1 MKGLVAT
8 MIAVVLAT
16 TAGTVAAET
25 VALTGGTIITVS
37 GEPIENGTIVITH
50 GKITAIGAE
59 VDLPFDAVAIDV
71 SGKTLFPGMVLAHT
85 SSGMDVANENLPLTP
100 FVDVYDSIDPSSS
113 FFEDSLRGGITTI
126 NVQQGAGTV
135 VGGVGRVVRPVGLM
149 VEEMTVRTDAGLKI
163 AITPK
168 RGFDSLVQAATLR
181 EAFAELD
188 DYIDG
193 LAEKKYDEKLEKDEK
208 KIDVLPAEARKR
220 GRELL
225 KASDFD
231 DKHLNLWRLTKGELD
246 AYVYCGRA
254 MDVARGIDLA
264 KERGFFDRMTLVLG
278 AEAFKAIDVIKA
290 AGRPVILDAD
300 LVHTEID
307 PMTGEEE
314 ETFVPSVFAKAGVPF
329 ALQVNPGA
337 SNGSGHLNFQAARC
351 LRGDVD
357 RDTAIAAITTVP
369 AGILGLSDHV
379 GTLEVG
385 RHGNVLVLS
394 GDPLD
399 LTTMVEQVYI
409 DGRKAYDME
418 NDRSLRRLI
427 EGKRAD
433 MGVEDGDDDA
443 ASEGD
448 DAASES
454 ESDTETEAAESGDG
468 SGESATAE
476 ESKKDSSR

>member
-8 MIAVVLAT
+8 MIAVVLAVT
-16 TAGTVAAET
+16 TGSVVAET
-25 VALTGGTIITVS
+25 VVLTGGRILPVS
-37 GEPIENGTIVITH
+37 GEPIENGTIVITD
-50 GKITAIGAE
+50 GKITAVGAE
-59 VDLPFDAVAIDV
+59 VDIPFDAIAVDC
-71 SGKTLFPGMVLAHT
+71 SGKTIFPGMVLAHT
-85 SSGMDVANENLPLTP
+85 DNGMDVANENLPLTP
-100 FVDVYDSIDPSSS
+100 FVDVYDSIDPSST
-113 FFEDSLRGGITTI
+113 FFEDSLRGGVTTI
-126 NVQQGAGTV
+126 NVQQGPGTV
-135 VGGVGRVVRPVGLM
+135 VGGMGRIVRPVGLM
-149 VEEMTVRTDAGLKI
+149 VEEMTVQTDAGLKI

-188 DYIDG
+188 DYVDG

-225 KASDFD
+225 KATDFD

-254 MDVARGIDLA
+254 MDVARAIDLA

-278 AEAFKAIDVIKA
+278 AEAFKAIDVIKQ

-300 LVHTEID
+300 LVHNEID
-307 PMTGEEE
+307 PVTGEEE

-329 ALQVNPGA
+329 ALQVNAGA
-337 SNGSGHLNFQAARC
+337 SNGSGQLNFQAARC

-357 RDTAIAAITTVP
+357 RETAIAAITTVP

-379 GTLEVG
+379 GTIAPG
-385 RHGNVLVLS
+385 RHGNLVVLS

-409 DGRKAYDME
+409 DGRKAYDFE

-433 MGVEDGDDDA
+433 MGVEDGDDA
-443 ASEGD
+443 APSESD
-448 DAASES
+448 DEAS
-454 ESDTETEAAESGDG
+454 ESDTETEAAESGDA